1 MYTYASDA
9 DYYICAMKVYEQEYT
24 LLQGRKIAQP
34 MKYISNALLAI
45 VIAVVIN
52 YIIVR
57 VYSSKKKASTKSL
70 MNGLFEYRAFNN
82 CNVVFTHQT
91 KTYSPRESSS
101 GGSSG
106 GGGGGGSSGGGGGS
120 GGGHS
125 F

>member
-1 MYTYASDA
+1 
-9 DYYICAMKVYEQEYT
+9 
-24 LLQGRKIAQP
+24 
-34 MKYISNALLAI
+34 
-45 VIAVVIN
+45 
-52 YIIVR
+52 
-57 VYSSKKKASTKSL
+57 
-70 MNGLFEYRAFNN
+70 MNRMFEYRAFNN

>member
-1 MYTYASDA
+1 MYMIGNFTCGAT
-9 DYYICAMKVYEQEYT
+9 I
-24 LLQGRKIAQP
+24 
-34 MKYISNALLAI
+34 
-45 VIAVVIN
+45 
-52 YIIVR
+52 
-57 VYSSKKKASTKSL
+57 
-70 MNGLFEYRAFNN
+70 RAFNN